1 MPIPTAFEDYLKAVY
16 AHTEWQSRPIARS
29 ASITPGALAARLG
42 LAASTVTEMVKKLA
56 AAGLVDHEPY
66 GAIELTAAG
75 RSAALA
81 IIRRHRLVETWLVD
95 ELGYGWDEVH
105 DEAEVLEH
113 AVSDRLLDALDD
125 RLGRPARDPHGDPIP
140 DRDGLVLRPD
150 AVPLA
155 GIAGGA
161 ATVARV
167 DDRDPLVLRH
177 LAAEGIGLDT
187 VLEVLAAEA
196 DGLRVRVGGR
206 ELGLAGDVVAAIR
219 VVVRG

>member
-1 MPIPTAFEDYLKAVY
+1 MTAVAQDYLK
-16 AHTEWQSRPIARS
+16 TIWTTQEWSPERVS
-29 ASITPGALAARLG
+29 TKLLAERLG
-42 LAASTVTEMVKKLA
+42 VSASTVSESVRRLA
-56 AAGLVDHEPY
+56 DQGLVDHEKY
-66 GAIELTAAG
+66 GGVTLTEAG
-75 RSAALA
+75 RAAALA
-81 IIRRHRLVETWLVD
+81 MVRRHRLLETFLVS

-219 VVVRG
+219 GVVRG

>member
-1 MPIPTAFEDYLKAVY
+1 MTAVAQDYLK
-16 AHTEWQSRPIARS
+16 TIWTTQEWSPERVS
-29 ASITPGALAARLG
+29 TKLLAERLG
-42 LAASTVTEMVKKLA
+42 VSASTVSESVRRLA
-56 AAGLVDHEPY
+56 DQGLVDHEKY
-66 GAIELTAAG
+66 GGVTLTEAG
-75 RSAALA
+75 RAAALA
-81 IIRRHRLVETWLVD
+81 MVRRHRLLETFLVS